1 MTMVVIAL
9 VCVGLVWFAL
19 VSVQFNS
26 IKKRNRFNSIQC
38 SFYSSSLLT
47 HSSVHPFICSS
58 VLIRSPVHPFT
69 LSSVHPF
76 APSFV
81 RSLAPQAP
89 PSLSTRW
96 VQKAQLTEARKA
108 VTCIEFAPKHVGLRI
123 ATGSADGVVR
133 VYEAIDV
140 MNLNHWPMCQ
150 CFDADT
156 ESELGV
162 TSLSW
167 CTGIFEPP
175 MLVVGGSSG
184 RVTVWRFSDASR
196 QWCIAAELP
205 NHSLPVFD
213 VSWAPNIGRSFHLIA
228 SSGKVRGIR
237 ATQKK
242 SELVKIRIQIL

>member
-9 VCVGLVWFAL
+9 VCVGLLWFAL
-19 VSVQFNS
+19 VWFGLLWF
-26 IKKRNRFNSIQC
+26 RFNSMLI
-38 SFYSSSLLT
+38 LLIKFT
-47 HSSVHPFICSS
+47 HSFICSS
-58 VLIRSPVHPFT
+58 VHLFLCSHPSPVHPFT
-69 LSSVHPF
+69 RSSVHPF